1 MDHLAIPALQRATL
15 ICDVADLARNGYVSQ
30 VMLIICGKSSSLTS
44 ILGEVDMFETS
55 PSIHIISRGNQHI
68 WQNYCFILRR
78 LWPWCW
84 DTGSLKKS
92 LDPCWLSKSVSTQ
105 MSRMIMK
112 RILPFNI
119 VSSVQWS
126 RKQRNAYLAILKV
139 SHWGLL
145 RMAKN
150 LLKSENQS

>member
-1 MDHLAIPALQRATL
+1 MFYLRVNYDAITWGLIGEQLTMDHLAIPALQRATL

-105 MSRMIMK
+105 RDRMVMK
-112 RILPFNI
+112 RTWPFKLFALYTFKI
-119 VSSVQWS
+119 IHS
-126 RKQRNAYLAILKV
+126 K
-139 SHWGLL
+139 
-145 RMAKN
+145 
-150 LLKSENQS
+150 